1 MASGKL
7 SSVLKLFDNDP
18 TPEEQDDLKRE
29 VMLLVLARATAADTN
44 IKDVEIE
51 KVREVLTAHLNTE
64 FDASEVRVAANSEL
78 YERAP
83 LKKILS
89 TSAAR
94 MRDDDKVETIQ
105 ALAEVISV
113 DGRVSA
119 LEIACFNEVAIAM
132 SVTPAEIM
140 GLQQEVS
147 VRGS

>member
-18 TPEEQDDLKRE
+18 TAEEQAELKRE

-44 IKDVEIE
+44 IKDIEIE
-51 KVREVLTAHLNTE
+51 KVREVLAAHLDTD
-64 FDASEVRVAANSEL
+64 FDAGEVRIAANSEL

-94 MRDDDKVETIQ
+94 MRDEDKVDTIK
-105 ALAEVISV
+105 ALAEVINV

-119 LEIACFNEVAIAM
+119 L
-132 SVTPAEIM
+132 
-140 GLQQEVS
+140 
-147 VRGS
+147 

>member
-89 TSAAR
+89 TPAAR

-119 LEIACFNEVAIAM
+119 LEIAFFNEVAIAM
-132 SVTPAEIM
+132 SLTP
-140 GLQQEVS
+140 QK
-147 VRGS
+147 

>member
-1 MASGKL
+1 
-7 SSVLKLFDNDP
+7 
-18 TPEEQDDLKRE
+18 
-29 VMLLVLARATAADTN
+29 MLLVLARATAADTN
-44 IKDVEIE
+44 IKDIEIE

-119 LEIACFNEVAIAM
+119 LEIAFFNEVAIAM
-132 SVTPAEIM
+132 SLTPAEIM

>member
-1 MASGKL
+1 MASNKL

-18 TPEEQDDLKRE
+18 TPEEQDDLKKE

-113 DGRVSA
+113 DGRVSS
-119 LEIACFNEVAIAM
+119 LEIAFFNEVAIAM
-132 SVTPAEIM
+132 SVTPAEIL

-147 VRGS
+147 AWGS

>member
-64 FDASEVRVAANSEL
+64 FDASEVRVAANSERCAL
-78 YERAP
+78 APARWALEGRGALVWRAV
-83 LKKILS
+83 LVALRRGS
-89 TSAAR
+89 TAPSVNVLMRSAKMPRATCVQSARSAALP
-94 MRDDDKVETIQ
+94 
-105 ALAEVISV
+105 AW
-113 DGRVSA
+113 SA
-119 LEIACFNEVAIAM
+119 SAN
-132 SVTPAEIM
+132 
-140 GLQQEVS
+140 
-147 VRGS
+147 